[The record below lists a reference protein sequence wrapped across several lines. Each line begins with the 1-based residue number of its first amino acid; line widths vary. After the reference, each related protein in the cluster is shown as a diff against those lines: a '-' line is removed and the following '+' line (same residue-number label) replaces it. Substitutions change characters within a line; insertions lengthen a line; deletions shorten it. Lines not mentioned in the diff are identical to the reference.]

1 MSGAEVVRLA
11 DDEIDALA
19 ASVAAHLDPDETGR
33 EAEAYLAEIRSDLS
47 ETIREGIVKVIDDTG
62 SFEDWRA
69 DRSEAWL

>member
-11 DDEIDALA
+11 DDEIEALA
-19 ASVAAHLDPDETGR
+19 ANAAAHLDPDEAGR
-33 EAEAYLAEIRSDLS
+33 QVEAYLAEIRSDLS

-69 DRSEAWL
+69 DRGEVWL